1 MFAYGNMIRYDPTIV
16 NLISNFF
23 VLCTKVKDFLYNYSN
38 RVELSISILE
48 KLGLMAYLMWSIYI
62 KLTWRMADINCKMS
76 IYFPF
81 YGFNFDNFALTNF
94 HQIRPLNTY

>member
-23 VLCTKVKDFLYNYSN
+23 VLCTKVKDYLYNYSN
-38 RVELSISILE
+38 RVKLSNNILE
-48 KLGLMAYLMWSIYI
+48 KLGSRAYLMWSIYI
-62 KLTWRMADINCKMS
+62 KLTRRMADINCKMS

-81 YGFNFDNFALTNF
+81 YTFIFDNFLEFCT
-94 HQIRPLNTY
+94 L